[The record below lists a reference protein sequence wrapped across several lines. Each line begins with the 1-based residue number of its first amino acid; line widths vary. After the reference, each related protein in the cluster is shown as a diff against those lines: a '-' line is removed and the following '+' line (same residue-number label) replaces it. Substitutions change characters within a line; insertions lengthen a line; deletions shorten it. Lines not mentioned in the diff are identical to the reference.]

1 MSDVAAIHAGPQPEL
16 SDGTVTLTALRGSDA
31 PELVISDNDAQTARW
46 FGWPVGA
53 STIQNTSEFVQLA
66 ARRWSQ
72 GERATWAIREHSAGE
87 PLGTVELNLSAHAH
101 VNVSYTT
108 FPAARGRGLAARA
121 VDLACRFAF
130 ARLGVHRVQLLTDA
144 ANAASL
150 RVAAKAGFTRE
161 GMLRDYE
168 SHGEEHRD
176 MVMHSRLATDPL
188 PDADA
193 S

>member
-1 MSDVAAIHAGPQPEL
+1 MNNVAAIYADPQPEL

-31 PELVISDNDAQTARW
+31 PALVTSDNDAQTARW

-53 STIQNTSEFVQLA
+53 STIQNASEFVQLA
-66 ARRWSQ
+66 ARRWGQ
-72 GERATWAIREHSAGE
+72 GERATWAIREHPGGE
-87 PLGTVELNLSAHAH
+87 PLGTVELNLSDHAH

-130 ARLGVHRVQLLTDA
+130 AHLGVHRVRLLADA

-150 RVAAKAGFTRE
+150 RVAKAGFTRE
-161 GMLRDYE
+161 RVLRDYE
-168 SHGEEHRD
+168 SHRGRHRD

-188 PDADA
+188 PDPDA
-193 S
+193 G